1 MKTILVIEDDRLMRI
16 TLEDSLRASGYNTLT
31 CENLKDA
38 LAILQER
45 EFDLIVTDVRLPDG
59 NGMDIL
65 RDLKDTPVIIMT
77 AFGTIRDAVE
87 AMKLGAFDYITK
99 PFSLEEFLLLVERA
113 IEFRDMK
120 LENRRLRQNLSNCY
134 GLPSIIGESP
144 SIKALISQIEKI
156 ANSDSTVL
164 IYGESGTGKELVA
177 TTIHYL
183 SKRRDKPLI
192 KINSAA
198 IPEGLVESELFG
210 YEKGAFTGALKR
222 KPGRFEL
229 ANGGTLFL
237 DEVGDLPLSAQAKLL
252 RVIQERS
259 FERVGGTETVNV
271 DVRLI
276 AATNKNL
283 LEEVKKGR
291 FREDL
296 YYRLNVIPIMIPPL
310 RERREDIPLLI
321 EHFLKKYNSR
331 LGKEVRLSKEAL
343 DALLSYDYPGNVR
356 ELENI
361 IERVVVLSTDGVIK
375 KEDLPFVSDKGED
388 RLVTL
393 SEVSQRAEKEYIEK
407 VLRLTGGNKTRAAE
421 LLGISRKT
429 LWEKMN
435 TYGIKA

>member
-1 MKTILVIEDDRLMRI
+1 
-16 TLEDSLRASGYNTLT
+16 
-31 CENLKDA
+31 
-38 LAILQER
+38 
-45 EFDLIVTDVRLPDG
+45 
-59 NGMDIL
+59 
-65 RDLKDTPVIIMT
+65 
-77 AFGTIRDAVE
+77 
-87 AMKLGAFDYITK
+87 
-99 PFSLEEFLLLVERA
+99 
-113 IEFRDMK
+113 
-120 LENRRLRQNLSNCY
+120 
-134 GLPSIIGESP
+134 
-144 SIKALISQIEKI
+144 
-156 ANSDSTVL
+156 
-164 IYGESGTGKELVA
+164 
-177 TTIHYL
+177 
-183 SKRRDKPLI
+183 
-192 KINSAA
+192 
-198 IPEGLVESELFG
+198 
-210 YEKGAFTGALKR
+210 
-222 KPGRFEL
+222 
-229 ANGGTLFL
+229 
-237 DEVGDLPLSAQAKLL
+237 
-252 RVIQERS
+252 VIQERS

-331 LGKEVRLSKEAL
+331 LGKEVRLSKEDL